1 MKLLKG
7 ILLVSAFLAVSLRLL
22 AYENAEFLGDRALL
36 YNIIAIIAAAVC
48 LISALI
54 WGGILKKQ
62 EKEQKNQEEAEG
74 EESDTN
80 DV

>member
-22 AYENAEFLGDRALL
+22 AYENAEFLGDRAQL